1 MNGRAQLCQE
11 DRMAPQFSLLQGE
24 VKPNPEIDSQDIEK
38 LLASFLNALL
48 EEQRTANI
56 AVLPEAESLV
66 EPVSS

>member
-1 MNGRAQLCQE
+1 
-11 DRMAPQFSLLQGE
+11 MAPQFSLLQGE